1 MTVTIRSCAA
11 RLIELLDRVGD
22 DVLAEEDALNE
33 TMQSLL
39 ALPGLDTMA
48 ANPVRDAATGPLGW
62 LYYDG
67 DLRIVRGT
75 MPAGQHLHPH
85 NHGTWNLFG
94 VYRGA
99 VRYESYR
106 RLDDGSVPYHAELEP
121 ADHRTLRAGDTTVM
135 PGPPHDIHG
144 VLGLAPLSVTVLVA
158 RGFFSPAREQYFPER
173 NAYLVF
179 EGDGLDAVKG

>member
-1 MTVTIRSCAA
+1 MTTIRSCAG
-11 RLIELLDRVGD
+11 RLLELLDKVGD
-22 DVLAEEDALNE
+22 DVLAEEAAINE
-33 TMQSLL
+33 VMQELL
-39 ALPGLDTMA
+39 ALPGLDTIS
-48 ANPVRDAATGPLGW
+48 ANPVRDASHGGLGW

-67 DLRIVRGT
+67 DLRIVRGS
-75 MPAGQHLHPH
+75 MPAGMHLAPH
-85 NHGTWNLFG
+85 NHGSWNLFG

-106 RLDDGSVPYHAELEP
+106 RLDDGTIPYYAELEP
-121 ADHRTLRAGDTTVM
+121 ADHRTLRDGDTTVM